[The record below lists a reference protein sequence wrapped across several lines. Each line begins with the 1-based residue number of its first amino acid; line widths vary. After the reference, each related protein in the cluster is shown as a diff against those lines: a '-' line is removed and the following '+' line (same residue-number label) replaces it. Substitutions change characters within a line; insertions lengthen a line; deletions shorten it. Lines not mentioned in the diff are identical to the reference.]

1 MRRDVT
7 FYFDFASPY
16 GYLAATQVDALEAGT
31 GCRVTWRPI
40 LLGVVLKVTG
50 SAPNLLR
57 PLVGDYLR
65 HDVPRF
71 ARRLGVGLHLPLPP
85 PFASLAAARA
95 VYWAE
100 QRDPHL
106 AAALAK
112 SVFAA
117 HWAEG
122 RDMALPE
129 NVLDVAA
136 SLDIDRDDLDAG
148 LQDPA
153 IKDRLRRETDTAI
166 ARGVFGSPFFLA
178 GEEPFWGVDRLP
190 QVADW
195 LRTGG
200 W

>member
-1 MRRDVT
+1 MRKNVT

-16 GYLAATQVDALEAGT
+16 GYLAATQMDQLAADT
-31 GCRVTWRPI
+31 GCDVVWRPI
-40 LLGVVLKVTG
+40 LLGVVFRATG
-50 SAPNLLR
+50 SAPNLQR
-57 PLVGDYLR
+57 PLVGDYLLR
-65 HDVPRF
+65 DVPRF
-71 ARRLGVGLHLPLPP
+71 ARRLGVELHLPMPS

-106 AAALAK
+106 ASSLAK
-112 SVFAA
+112 AVFAA

-136 SLDIDRDDLDAG
+136 SLDINRDDLDSG
-148 LQDPA
+148 MQDPA
-153 IKDRLRRETDTAI
+153 VKDRLRRETDSAI
-166 ARGVFGSPFFLA
+166 ARGVFGSPFFLV
-178 GEEPFWGVDRLP
+178 GDEPFWGVDRLP